1 MAVGEYHS
9 LSQHAKGS
17 QSQDRLECFGVLD
30 DEDVGETD
38 SAHGAPIRKNLP
50 ICPLDNYRR
59 YYISECPLPEVA
71 KADRVEQRRGQ
82 SLSDG
87 VLQQKTDM
95 LRNRLAAYRAEGV
108 WDNPTVEE
116 ISSGCNSIL
125 ADGLE
130 ESTNFGNYL
139 HRPNLPPETLISPKE
154 GIEQRME
161 RLMEDVKPMFPK
173 AVDSLAK
180 LELIDRMRKMGLSN
194 LFDNEMKEAL
204 ETVASTKN
212 GIFDMENHV
221 YARALR
227 FRLLRQHGYVV
238 SQDEMRS
245 FKEESKTFN
254 RSNCE
259 DVEAMMQLLEA
270 SHLAVE
276 GENILDEGKAFST
289 GILRER
295 VSSLDGRL
303 LKCAVHALELPM
315 HRRLQW
321 FDVKWQID
329 LYEQQEDKQSNL
341 LELAKLN
348 FNTVQATHR
357 RDLIEISRW
366 WRDLGLIEHVDF
378 TRDRPVESFLCAL
391 GLSQEPRFSS
401 LRKSLTKVIIFILV
415 IDDVYDLYGSLEE
428 LECFTSVVTRWDSE
442 PIQQLP
448 ECMKFCFRA
457 LHDLTYEIAHEI
469 GKEEDWHRVL
479 PHLMKAWADFCKAL
493 LTEAK
498 WDHLGY
504 TPSLE
509 EYLSNAWTSSS
520 GPLLLSH
527 AYFFVGHMKLED
539 AAELVESKKDLIYN
553 ASMIIRLCNDLRTSK
568 AEIERGDAPSSMVC
582 YMREANVS
590 EDIAR
595 KHIKG
600 LIDQAWKNINA
611 HCFVN
616 AETPFLRPYIDVT
629 VNAARAAYM
638 IYQSGDG
645 FGVQDGT
652 IGQQMLSAVIEPL
665 ALD

>member
-1 MAVGEYHS
+1 MEHKREEVQLQPCQAVDQMH
-9 LSQHAKGS
+9 
-17 QSQDRLECFGVLD
+17 
-30 DEDVGETD
+30 
-38 SAHGAPIRKNLP
+38 
-50 ICPLDNYRR
+50 
-59 YYISECPLPEVA
+59 
-71 KADRVEQRRGQ
+71 QRRSANYKPNIWKYDFLR
-82 SLSDG
+82 SL
-87 VLQQKTDM
+87 
-95 LRNRLAAYRAEGV
+95 N
-108 WDNPTVEE
+108 N
-116 ISSGCNSIL
+116 
-125 ADGLE
+125 
-130 ESTNFGNYL
+130 NFD
-139 HRPNLPPETLISPKE
+139 HKE

-161 RLMEDVKPMFPK
+161 RLMEDVKPMLSK
-173 AVDSLAK
+173 AVDPLAK
-180 LELIDRMRKMGLSN
+180 LELINRMRKMGLSN

-221 YARALR
+221 YTRALR
-227 FRLLRQHGYVV
+227 FRLLRQYGYVV
-238 SQDEMRS
+238 SQDELRS
-245 FKEESKTFN
+245 FKEESKIFN

-270 SHLAVE
+270 SHLALE

-315 HRRLQW
+315 HWRVQW
-321 FDVKWQID
+321 FDIKWQID

-348 FNTVQATHR
+348 FNTVQATHQ

-366 WRDLGLIEHVDF
+366 WRDLGLIEHVDCYEIAHRFQKNSARKQF
-378 TRDRPVESFLCAL
+378 TRQNISFLCAL
-391 GLSQEPRFSS
+391 GLSQGPRFSS
-401 LRKSLTKVIIFILV
+401 LRKSLTKVVNFILV
-415 IDDVYDLYGSLEE
+415 IDDVYDLYGSLEK
-428 LECFTSVVTRWDSE
+428 LECFTSAVTRWDSE

-457 LHDLTYEIAHEI
+457 FHDVTYEIAHEI

-479 PHLMKAWADFCKAL
+479 PYFCKAL

-509 EYLSNAWTSSS
+509 EYLSNAWTSST

-568 AEIERGDAPSSMVC
+568 T
-582 YMREANVS
+582 
-590 EDIAR
+590 
-595 KHIKG
+595 KHGKT
-600 LIDQAWKNINA
+600 
-611 HCFVN
+611 FVN

-629 VNAARAAYM
+629 VNAARAAHM

>member
-1 MAVGEYHS
+1 MEYKREEVQLQPCQAVDQTH
-9 LSQHAKGS
+9 
-17 QSQDRLECFGVLD
+17 
-30 DEDVGETD
+30 
-38 SAHGAPIRKNLP
+38 
-50 ICPLDNYRR
+50 
-59 YYISECPLPEVA
+59 
-71 KADRVEQRRGQ
+71 QRR
-82 SLSDG
+82 SANYKPNIWKYDF
-87 VLQQKTDM
+87 
-95 LRNRLAAYRAEGV
+95 LRLLNN
-108 WDNPTVEE
+108 DF
-116 ISSGCNSIL
+116 
-125 ADGLE
+125 D
-130 ESTNFGNYL
+130 
-139 HRPNLPPETLISPKE
+139 HKE

-479 PHLMKAWADFCKAL
+479 PYLMKAWADFCKAL

-539 AAELVESKKDLIYN
+539 AAEL
-553 ASMIIRLCNDLRTSK
+553 